1 MEESRQI
8 HQDELGALRGKVI
21 LITGGASGL
30 GRDVAYQA
38 GERGA
43 KIALFDVREDRLA
56 ETRSGLEAAGVA
68 CLTFAG
74 DVADEADVQSAIGSI
89 VQEWGR
95 LDIAVNSAGVYRGGL
110 LVDVSMADF
119 DVMFRVNVRGL
130 YLVCKEAAKVFIEQ
144 KSGHIFNVASIGAKN
159 VFPEEIAYAASKW
172 AVVGISEGI
181 SRELGHHNIRV
192 TTIYPGGMNTT
203 FWEVNKPTRGVFD
216 PTGLMKSSRV
226 AQAIVQIAS
235 LPEDSVVKE
244 AMVYPPGF

>member
-1 MEESRQI
+1 MEASRQI
-8 HQDELGALRGKVI
+8 HHDELGALRGKTI

-38 GERGA
+38 GGRGA

-56 ETRSGLEAAGVA
+56 ETKAGLEAAGVT

-74 DVADEADVQSAIGSI
+74 DVADEHDVASTIGAI
-89 VQEWGR
+89 VKEWGR

-110 LVDVSMADF
+110 LVDLSMADF

-159 VFPEEIAYAASKW
+159 VFPEEIAYSASKW

-181 SRELGHHNIRV
+181 SRELGRHNIRV

-235 LPEDSVVKE
+235 LPEDAVVKE